1 MYKIIRNYITV
12 MITWTAVDGKNTRI
26 IDNTNFDKITKATKS
41 SAFTKIIMITS
52 IPVTSVLSLL

>member
-1 MYKIIRNYITV
+1 